1 MLYGSLRAGS
11 YPRKSAQEGARILQA
26 LGCEVRMFDPNG
38 LPLPGIEGADQ
49 DPKVLE
55 LRDLAIWSECI
66 VWSGTSRGD
75 VGHYEAAD

>member
-1 MLYGSLRAGS
+1 M
-11 YPRKSAQEGARILQA
+11 QA
-26 LGCEVRMFDPNG
+26 LGSEVRMFDPTG
-38 LPLPGIEGADQ
+38 LPLAGIEGADQ

-55 LRDLAIWSECI
+55 LRDLAIWSEGM